1 MLLSTATYLLLPAAV
16 LAAPAPVTDISPRGL
31 AIREAEGVGLAN
43 TNARVDCFI
52 VNSGGPVNCR
62 KGPGLSYPVHTTFDE
77 GTTHTFSCY
86 DTGSCIEE
94 NWYVR
99 HDVGGRTGFLSGIL
113 G

>member
-1 MLLSTATYLLLPAAV
+1 MLLSTTTYLLLPAAV

-43 TNARVDCFI
+43 TNVRENCFI
-52 VNSGGPVNCR
+52 VNGDPVNCR
-62 KGPGLSYPVHTTFDE
+62 KGPGLSYPVVTTFGE
-77 GTTHTFSCY
+77 LTEHTFSCY
-86 DTGSCIEE
+86 ATGSCVEE

-99 HDVGGRTGFLSGIL
+99 HNVGGRTGLLSGIL